1 MGVVVIGWMMSLRA
15 AWLAMGAALLLTG
28 MASVAHAAPP
38 ADLVSAPASDAAPTP
53 FYVPTPHKTYS
64 FDAKGKWGVNLDM
77 EQPVNRETEWKDVTA
92 GAYFKIGPRLKL
104 GGSVG
109 LGDKFAQPQQITPQ
123 DTGPRVHLETKFQ
136 F

>member
-1 MGVVVIGWMMSLRA
+1 MRLRA
-15 AWLAMGAALLLTG
+15 AGLAVSVALLLSGATT
-28 MASVAHAAPP
+28 AAYAAPN
-38 ADLVSAPASDAAPTP
+38 DFTSVIDSQPTP
-53 FYVPTPHKTYS
+53 FNIPRPSKSYI
-64 FDAKGKWGVNLDM
+64 FDNKGRWGVKLDFN
-77 EQPVNRETEWKDVTA
+77 EPVNRDTQLKDVTA
-92 GAYFKIGPRLKL
+92 GAYFRIGPRLKL

>member
-1 MGVVVIGWMMSLRA
+1 M
-15 AWLAMGAALLLTG
+15 
-28 MASVAHAAPP
+28 AHAAP
-38 ADLVSAPASDAAPTP
+38 ADLLGTPTDSPPTTASP
-53 FYVPTPHKTYS
+53 FNVPTPHKSYT
-64 FDAKGKWGVNLDM
+64 FDNKGWGVNLDM
-77 EQPVNRETEWKDVTA
+77 EQPTNRATEWKDVTA

-109 LGDKFAQPQQITPQ
+109 LGDKFAQPQQLSPQ